1 MQSFQMLL
9 PATCARP
16 QTVPRRASGVLQ
28 LGRIFLNIQVEWRVV
43 KLFDMA
49 CNAITLYHLEALF
62 AVFRIILGD
71 FSVARRS
78 CKPFVFPVLSV
89 TFTRRRLL
97 NPALYH
103 RDQFTMLTTQPCEV
117 FRLWA
122 LRLGWR
128 SLPPFTC
135 DTLAKNSCSSLF

>member
-1 MQSFQMLL
+1 MLL

-49 CNAITLYHLEALF
+49 CNAITFYHLEVFF
-62 AVFRIILGD
+62 AVFRIILSD

-78 CKPFVFPVLSV
+78 CKPFVFLVLSV
-89 TFTRRRLL
+89 IFTRHRLS
-97 NPALYH
+97 NPALSH
-103 RDQFTMLTTQPCEV
+103 RDQFTMLTTQPGEV
-117 FRLWA
+117 FRLRA
-122 LRLGWR
+122 LPLGWR

>member
-1 MQSFQMLL
+1 MQIFQMLL

-71 FSVARRS
+71 FSVARRFVS
-78 CKPFVFPVLSV
+78 PLFPLPFLAYSPSAAGC
-89 TFTRRRLL
+89 
-97 NPALYH
+97 NPALSQ
-103 RDQFTMLTTQPCEV
+103 RNQFTMVTAQPFEV
-117 FRLWA
+117 LHGRA
-122 LRLGWR
+122 LPLGWC